1 MKLLININKTR
12 SRGWPK
18 RVALQMDKPKPARTE
33 FSPRQQDA
41 PTQST
46 HSLTD
51 QKLLRFYQVM
61 DLAG

>member
-12 SRGWPK
+12 SRAWPK
-18 RVALQMDKPKPARTE
+18 RVALPIDKPKPARTE
-33 FSPRQQDA
+33 SSPRQQAA
-41 PTQST
+41 PTHPT

-51 QKLLRFYQVM
+51 QKLLRFYQAI